1 METAKIV
8 LFDFPINRGAEA
20 FAIEDAILEDKDFA
34 DKIVLFTWRTK
45 PTVMI
50 GRFQNALS
58 EVNLKVLKEKNID
71 LVRRATGGG
80 TIFTDDGCFQFSL
93 IAPRKMPDGSY
104 QKAIN
109 FDRFLI
115 PSHLVFKKMGI
126 ACEIS
131 ERNDILYKG
140 IKFNGNAQHVSKDKM
155 LYHGSVLYSTD
166 LNAMD
171 KLLTPQKLK
180 LKSKGIKSTRQ
191 RVLNLA
197 EVDTV
202 NRSVETF
209 QKEFE
214 ELLAVELACQ
224 YTEFRMDAVDLV
236 DRIYDL
242 EKEKP
247 ELFTL
252 AKKIQKEKYDNDEW
266 NFKKEPPFTIQ
277 KEQML
282 EGGFVKCSLDIKK
295 GTIANIAFEG
305 DFFMAEDVLSDR
317 LKAFENVEYSKEA
330 LKKPVTLLCEAGF
343 KFKYDDIMSLL
354 LD

>member
-1 METAKIV
+1 MEEAKIV

-20 FAIEDAILEDKDFA
+20 FAIEDAILEDRDFE

-58 EVNLKVLKEKNID
+58 EVNLKTIKEKNID

-80 TIFTDDGCFQFSL
+80 TIFTDNGCFQFSL
-93 IAPRKMPDGSY
+93 IAPRKMSNGSY

-115 PSHLVFKKMGI
+115 PSHSVFQQMGI
-126 ACEIS
+126 ECEIS
-131 ERNDILYKG
+131 DRNDILHKG

-171 KLLTPQKLK
+171 SLLTPQKLK

-191 RVLNLA
+191 RVINLA
-197 EVDTV
+197 EVDTL
-202 NRSVETF
+202 NRGVEKF

-224 YTEFRMDAVDLV
+224 YAEFRMDAIDLV

-242 EKEKP
+242 AKEKP
-247 ELFTL
+247 ELFAL
-252 AKKIQKEKYDNDEW
+252 AKTIQKEKYDNEEW
-266 NFKKEPPFTIQ
+266 NFKKEPPFTMQ
-277 KEQML
+277 KEKML
-282 EGGFVKCSLDIKK
+282 EGGFVKCSLDIKSGK
-295 GTIANIAFEG
+295 ITNIAFEG
-305 DFFMAEDVLSDR
+305 DFFMAEDVLNDR
-317 LKAFENVEYSKEA
+317 LQAFENMEYTKEA
-330 LKKPVTLLCEAGF
+330 LKKPVALLCEAGF
-343 KFKYDDIMSLL
+343 KFKYEDIMSLL
-354 LD
+354 F

>member
-1 METAKIV
+1 MQAAKIV

-20 FAIEDAILEDKDFA
+20 FAIEEAILDDKDFE

-58 EVNLKVLKEKNID
+58 EVNLKAIAEKDID
-71 LVRRATGGG
+71 LVRRNSGGG
-80 TIFTDDGCFQFSL
+80 TIFTDEGCFQFSL
-93 IAPRKMPDGSY
+93 IAPRKMPDGTY
-104 QKAIN
+104 QKEIN

-115 PSHLVFKKMGI
+115 PSHNVFTKMGI
-126 ACEIS
+126 KCEIS
-131 ERNDILYKG
+131 DRNDILHQG

-171 KLLTPQKLK
+171 SLLTPQKLK

-191 RVLNLA
+191 RVINLSA
-197 EVDTV
+197 VDSQ
-202 NRSVETF
+202 NRGVAKF

-224 YTEFRMDAVDLV
+224 YTKFSIDAIDLV
-236 DRIYDL
+236 HRIHDL
-242 EKEKP
+242 AKEKP

-252 AKKIQKEKYDNDEW
+252 AKKIQVEKYDNEEW
-266 NFKKEPPFTIQ
+266 NYKKAPPFTMQ
-277 KEQML
+277 REKML
-282 EGGFVKCSLDIKK
+282 DGGFVKCSLDIKNGK
-295 GTIANIAFEG
+295 IANIEFEG

-317 LKAFENVEYSKEA
+317 LKAFVGLDYTKEA

-343 KFKYDDIMSLL
+343 KFIYDDIMSLL
-354 LD
+354 FQ